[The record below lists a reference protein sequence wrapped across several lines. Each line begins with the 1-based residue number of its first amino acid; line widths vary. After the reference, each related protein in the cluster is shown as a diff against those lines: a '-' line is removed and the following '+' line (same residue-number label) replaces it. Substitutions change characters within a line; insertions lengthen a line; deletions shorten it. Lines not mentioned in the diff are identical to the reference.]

1 MQLRT
6 LLLLITLV
14 GTSATALVVYY
25 FAGQKEAAQKK
36 ADAEVR
42 WQIYSD
48 AWDRLVDSELEI
60 MNDFSPQGSKRAFW
74 DPTTSQP
81 FASSG
86 TVPTYYTGKDKIS
99 AENSEILN
107 PAVKGI
113 VLGGDELKESERLL
127 RLFFG
132 SSLQRGQLLFYSIVD
147 ASSYEQ
153 RTCRKSLFAR
163 SYNPCSSK
171 FETEFADIGS
181 RIELYEKVIAS
192 GEVWNGYMKHSTPTE
207 AYYSLISTFPV
218 YALGETKFL
227 VIMGR
232 SLAPLTK
239 RYSEEMNIEA
249 VVFDSNQPSG
259 QEEEDYF
266 GSLREFYKNNKAALF
281 GNLDQAKLS
290 LVRIPLQES
299 QEGPMWLA
307 LTSNIEEFLEEQQ
320 SYTYSMIALTFLT
333 VVIIFLIIFF
343 FQRSLLSGLGSAIY
357 VLKELTDGNTNV
369 EIRRTKSVF
378 GSQDDEV
385 GQLVSAL
392 SAYKEKLDELDEV
405 RSEQTDAR
413 RRRDAII
420 IEKMVSLSDQLE
432 GEAKDLILRDIKKIE
447 NMAGAQEG
455 DGADEAGLISVAFER
470 MSDQVNA
477 LIEARTKELELAR
490 DDAKEANLAK
500 SKFLANMSHELRT
513 PLNAII
519 GYGEMM
525 FEEAQD
531 DGNEA
536 MAEDLTK
543 ITNAGKHLL
552 GLINDILDLS
562 KIEAGKMELA
572 ITEFEA
578 DDIVSAIRTIGEP
591 LAKKTNS
598 TLKVE
603 APDKIGSMSGDETK
617 LRQCLLNLMSNA
629 CKFTID
635 GIVTFSIR
643 PEQREKRD
651 WLIFEVADSGIG
663 MNETQLRK
671 VFEEFT
677 QAEDDTSNKFGGTG
691 LGLPITKQ
699 LVEMMGGT
707 IIAESELGVG
717 SNFRMEVPRVI
728 DKKDLTA

>member
-1 MQLRT
+1 MQIRT
-6 LLLLITLV
+6 LLLLVTLL
-14 GTSATALVVYY
+14 GTTATAAVVYY
-25 FAGQKEAAQKK
+25 FGAQKEESQRIAN
-36 ADAEVR
+36 AEIR
-42 WQIYSD
+42 WRIYSE
-48 AWDRLVDSELEI
+48 AWSRLVDSELET
-60 MNDFSPQGSKRAFW
+60 MNDFSPTGSKRAFW

-86 TVPTYYTGKDKIS
+86 TVPTYYTGKDKIT
-99 AENSEILN
+99 AENTEILN
-107 PAVKGI
+107 PAVRGI
-113 VLGGDELKESERLL
+113 VSGGDQLKESERLL

-132 SSLQRGQLLFYSIVD
+132 SSLQRGQLLFYSIID
-147 ASSYEQ
+147 AASYEQ
-153 RTCRKSLFAR
+153 KTCRKSLFAR

-171 FETEFADIGS
+171 FETEFADVGS

-266 GSLREFYKNNKAALF
+266 GSLREFYENNKAALF

-343 FQRSLLSGLGSAIY
+343 FQRNLLSGLGSAIY

-405 RSEQTDAR
+405 RSEQTGAR

-629 CKFTID
+629 CKFTVD

-663 MNETQLRK
+663 MNETQLSK

-707 IIAESELGVG
+707 IVAESELGVG

-728 DKKDLTA
+728 EKKT